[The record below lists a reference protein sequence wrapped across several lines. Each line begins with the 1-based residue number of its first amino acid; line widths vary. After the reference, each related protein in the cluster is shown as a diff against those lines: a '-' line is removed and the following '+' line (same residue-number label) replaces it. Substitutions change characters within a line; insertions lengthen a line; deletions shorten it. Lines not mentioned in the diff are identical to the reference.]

1 MNFQYVAYTGDWK
14 VVKGAIDVDSEKAAE
29 QALIKQGYQPI
40 SIKTASSMPA
50 LDQLFPSLFK
60 IKTKDITMFSRQLST
75 LLEAGI
81 SLVPGLQMIQQQ
93 ITNRLFKKIVITILD
108 DLRAGSSFSDALI
121 KHTSVFGDLYCK
133 LVAVGEQTGSLELSL
148 KQAANYIEKQTIAKK
163 KVKRAMTYPVI
174 VLAVAAVVM
183 VVMVIFVL
191 PSMITMFSSMD
202 AELPAVTKLLI
213 GLLGFTDKYKVFLLI
228 GIIAIIFV
236 GILSLKQPPVRYQV
250 DKWMLTVPVLGPV
263 NLMNEMA
270 RFSQTIAL
278 LLHAGLPL
286 PDIIDM
292 TRQITNNRVLQDAL
306 GKVQRD
312 LVQGEGLSGP
322 MTKHK
327 LFPPLLVQMVMVGEE
342 SGNLEST
349 LSVVANSYET
359 EADDRLSGLIALIE
373 PAMTIGLALM
383 VAFIALAVIT
393 PMYSIMGSVN

>member
-1 MNFQYVAYTGDWK
+1 MNFQYVAYTNDWK
-14 VVKGAIDVDSEKAAE
+14 VVKGAINVDSEKSAE

-40 SIKTASSMPA
+40 SIKPASSMPA
-50 LDQLFPSLFK
+50 LDQLFPSLFT
-60 IKTKDITMFSRQLST
+60 IKPKDITMFSRQLST

-93 ITNRLFKKIVITILD
+93 TTNKLFKKIVTTILD
-108 DLRAGSSFSDALI
+108 DLRAGSSFSDALA
-121 KHTSVFGDLYCK
+121 KHTKTFGDLYCK

-148 KQAANYIEKQTIAKK
+148 KQAANYIEKQSVAKK
-163 KVKRAMTYPVI
+163 KIKRAMTYPVI
-174 VLAVAAVVM
+174 VMAVAVIVIG
-183 VVMVIFVL
+183 VMVIFVL
-191 PSMITMFSSMD
+191 PSMITMFSEMD

-213 GLLGFTDKYKVFLLI
+213 AVLGFTDSYKIYLLLGMGVLI
-228 GIIAIIFV
+228 FAGIVSF
-236 GILSLKQPPVRYQV
+236 KQPPIRYQL
-250 DKWMLTVPVLGPV
+250 DRLLLTVPVLGPV

-292 TRQITNNRVLQDAL
+292 ARQTTSNRVLQDAL
-306 GKVQRD
+306 GKVQHD

-349 LSVVANSYET
+349 LTVVANSYET
-359 EADDRLSGLIALIE
+359 EADDRLSGLIAMIE
-373 PAMTIGLALM
+373 PAMTIGLACM
-383 VAFIALAVIT
+383 VAFIALAIIT
-393 PMYSIMGSVN
+393 PMYSIMGAVE

>member
-14 VVKGAIDVDSEKAAE
+14 VVKGVIDVDSEKSAE
-29 QALIKQGYQPI
+29 QALVKQGYQPI

-50 LDQLFPSLFK
+50 LDQLFPSLFT
-60 IKTKDITMFSRQLST
+60 IKPKDIIMFSRQLST

-93 ITNRLFKKIVITILD
+93 ITNKLFKKIVMTILD
-108 DLRAGSSFSDALI
+108 DLRAGSSFSDALT
-121 KHTSVFGDLYCK
+121 KHSKTFGNLYCK

-148 KQAANYIEKQTIAKK
+148 RQAASYIEKQTVAKK
-163 KVKRAMTYPVI
+163 KVKRAMTYPLI
-174 VLAVAAVVM
+174 VLAVALLVM
-183 VVMVIFVL
+183 GVMVIFVL

-202 AELPAVTKLLI
+202 TELPLVTKLLI
-213 GLLGFTDKYKVFLLI
+213 FVLNFVESYKLYLLAGAGLVVFA
-228 GIIAIIFV
+228 GVASF
-236 GILSLKQPPVRYQV
+236 KQPSVRYQI
-250 DKWMLTVPVLGPV
+250 DRWLLTVPILGPV

-278 LLHAGLPL
+278 LIHAGLPL

-292 TRQITNNRVLQDAL
+292 TRQITSNRVFQEAL

-349 LSVVANSYET
+349 LGVVANSYET

-393 PMYSIMGSVN
+393 PMYSIMGSFD